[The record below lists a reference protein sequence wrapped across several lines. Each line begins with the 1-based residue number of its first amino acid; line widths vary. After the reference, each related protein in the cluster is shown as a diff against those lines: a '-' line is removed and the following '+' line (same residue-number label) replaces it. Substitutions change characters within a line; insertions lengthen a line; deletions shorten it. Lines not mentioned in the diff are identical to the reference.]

1 MHFYKNLAI
10 LFNVNETFHQSGK
23 KNCIGAEEYESNII
37 VILKKMEN
45 IT

>member
-1 MHFYKNLAI
+1 MKLSI
-10 LFNVNETFHQSGK
+10 KVGK